1 MRIRLIRKVYK
12 ISMKAGFSPLYYIQN
27 LIRINTKMNKMSP
40 IISSSEL
47 KNLSTE
53 NLIILDARAGK
64 DMHQNY
70 LEKHIKGARFIDLDK
85 DLAEIGEDAAFGGRH
100 PLPVVEKFAGTL
112 ADLGISK
119 DSRMVIYD
127 DKNGANAAARAWWML
142 RAFGFEK
149 VQVLDGGIQ
158 AAEQNGIE
166 FSSGEETFEKV
177 PFIEKDHWIL
187 PVVSLEGVE
196 NELKNNSSVVID
208 VRDAYR
214 YRGESEPIDLVAGH
228 IPGAINIPF
237 SENLDENGN
246 FLKPEALKEKY
257 SQLLQGKPE
266 HLIIHCGSG
275 VTACHTI
282 LALDYAGFSIPDLYV
297 GSWSEWSRREGKE
310 IAKDI

>member
-1 MRIRLIRKVYK
+1 
-12 ISMKAGFSPLYYIQN
+12 
-27 LIRINTKMNKMSP
+27 MSP

-53 NLIILDARAGK
+53 NLVILDARTGK
-64 DMHQNY
+64 EVKQNY
-70 LEKHIKGARFIDLDK
+70 LDKHIKGARFIDLDK

-100 PLPVVEKFAGTL
+100 PLPSVEKFAETL
-112 ADLGISK
+112 SNLGISEN
-119 DSRMVIYD
+119 SHVVVYD
-127 DKNGANAAARAWWML
+127 DKNASNAAARAWWML
-142 RAFGFEK
+142 RSFGFEN
-149 VQVLDGGIQ
+149 VQVLDGGMQ
-158 AAEQNGIE
+158 AAENNGME
-166 FSSGEETFEKV
+166 FSAGEEIYEKAS
-177 PFIEKDHWIL
+177 IIKKEHWSL
-187 PVVSLEGVE
+187 PVSSLERVE
-196 NELKNNSSVVID
+196 NELKSGSSTVID

-246 FLKPEALKEKY
+246 FLKTEILKEKY
-257 SQLLQGKPE
+257 NNLLKNKAD

-282 LALDYAGFSIPDLYV
+282 LALDYAGFPIPDLYV

-310 IAKDI
+310 IAKDHI

>member
-1 MRIRLIRKVYK
+1 
-12 ISMKAGFSPLYYIQN
+12 
-27 LIRINTKMNKMSP
+27 MSP
-40 IISSSEL
+40 IITSSEL
-47 KNLSTE
+47 KSLSTD

-100 PLPVVEKFAGTL
+100 PLPSVEKFAETL
-112 ADLGISK
+112 SMLGLAE
-119 DSRMVIYD
+119 DSHIVVYD

-142 RAFGFEK
+142 RSFGFEK
-149 VQVLDGGIQ
+149 VQVLDRGIQ
-158 AAEQNGIE
+158 SAEQNGIE
-166 FSSGEETFEKV
+166 FSSGEESFGKA
-177 PFIEKDHWIL
+177 PSIQRNHWLL
-187 PVVSLEGVE
+187 PVVNLEDVE
-196 NELKNNSSVVID
+196 KELADRSSTIID

-246 FLKPEALKEKY
+246 FLKPEVLKEKY
-257 SQLLQGKPE
+257 TELLQDKPG

-282 LALDYAGFSIPDLYV
+282 LAMEYAGLGIPDLYV
-297 GSWSEWSRREGKE
+297 GSWSEWSRRAGKE
-310 IAKDI
+310 IGKDI